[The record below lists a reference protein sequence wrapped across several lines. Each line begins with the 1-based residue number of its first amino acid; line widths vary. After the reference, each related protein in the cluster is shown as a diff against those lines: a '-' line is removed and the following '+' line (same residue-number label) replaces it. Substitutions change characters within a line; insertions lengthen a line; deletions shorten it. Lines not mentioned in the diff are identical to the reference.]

1 MLWLQRIR
9 FFSFAIL
16 VLLCCLIPLGVI
28 HTNIFKKEHITKQIT
43 RHLKNENIN
52 IEDDT
57 ARIISRVVYE
67 ESESYGL
74 DYRLVLALMKIE
86 SNFKHDAVSSMGAR
100 GLLQVK
106 PSVAKYIAQDAGIRW
121 DGHRTLDKPDSNIK
135 IGVHFFSQ
143 LIKDFENIN
152 TALRAYNM
160 GPTKVK
166 ELSQDNMQSARGFPG
181 LVMNEYRK
189 NTSTF
194 PNP

>member
-1 MLWLQRIR
+1 MFWLQRIR
-9 FFSFAIL
+9 FFSC
-16 VLLCCLIPLGVI
+16 VLLVVTCCVIPLGVI
-28 HTNIFKKEHITKQIT
+28 HTNIFKKEYITQQIT

-57 ARIISRVVYE
+57 AKIISRVVYE
-67 ESESYGL
+67 ESANHGL

-86 SNFKHDAVSSMGAR
+86 SNFKDDAISSMGAR

-106 PSVAKYIAQDAGIRW
+106 PSLAKFIAQDMGIKW
-121 DGHRTLDKPDSNIK
+121 EGYRTLDKPDSNIR
-135 IGVHFFSQ
+135 IGIHFFSQ

-166 ELSQDNMQSARGFPG
+166 ELSQDNMQSTKGFPG
-181 LVMNEYRK
+181 LVMDEYRK